1 MTRELHCEC
10 EIDDG
15 TNHHH
20 RHDCLVG
27 AIDHVANAIKLLGN
41 ADAYTQ
47 MGAIEAFGVV
57 VKEGLSELSSAVD
70 GLRSDS

>member
-10 EIDDG
+10 KIDDG
-15 TNHHH
+15 TNNYH
-20 RHDCLVG
+20 RNDCLVG
-27 AIDHVANAIKLLGN
+27 AIDGVADSIKLLGN

-57 VKEGLSELSSAVD
+57 VKEGLSELSSSID
-70 GLRSDS
+70 ELRSAF